1 MFIIYNPRTAE
12 IGCHMTRDDTG
23 RVPTL
28 YETPELAAEAI
39 LEHDQDRRN
48 AAMPPERLSI
58 REVSID
64 IQHLD
69 PRHLSLIH

>member
-1 MFIIYNPRTAE
+1 MFIIYNPRTDE
-12 IGCHMTRDDTG
+12 IGCHMTSDDTG

-28 YETPELAAEAI
+28 YATPELAAQAI
-39 LEHDQDRRN
+39 LEHDRDRRN

-58 REVSID
+58 RGVSID